1 MMLGEEAADR
11 PWAPTRRVA
20 GGVPPCL
27 IKRQLGGLDD
37 PDGVGLE
44 ANNLSNVLGTAVLD
58 L

>member
-1 MMLGEEAADR
+1 MGSD
-11 PWAPTRRVA
+11 AP
-20 GGVPPCL
+20 GCWGVPPCL